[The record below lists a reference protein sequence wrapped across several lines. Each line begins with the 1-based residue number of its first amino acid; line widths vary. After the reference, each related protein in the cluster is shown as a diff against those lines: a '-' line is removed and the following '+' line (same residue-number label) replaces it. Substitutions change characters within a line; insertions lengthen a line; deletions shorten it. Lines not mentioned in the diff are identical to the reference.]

1 MKTRIRLL
9 CCAMTLLIA
18 TAAAACAD
26 GQTSSGGNASSGS
39 DAQGNRDS
47 QTSYIGKVTSVTGN
61 QVELALGTVN
71 GKKSGETSSGADGFK
86 GEPPESGAGGGF
98 PDGSRPAREGGWNR
112 GGAASG
118 VSSARSGGGRQAF
131 SASSFTLTGET
142 KTILVPVG
150 LTLSGSG
157 MGGGAQASPAASGA
171 PGGNAPGGSTAARGQ
186 SASGAQKSKT
196 SSSARTG
203 TAQTQRKSDFSSITK
218 GMILEVTEEA
228 RKDGSSQIVKVAVLS
243 K

>member
-18 TAAAACAD
+18 TAAAACAG

-118 VSSARSGGGRQAF
+118 VSSGATQPGGGRQAF
-131 SASSFTLTGET
+131 SVSSFTLTGET

-171 PGGNAPGGSTAARGQ
+171 PGGNTAAKGQ

-228 RKDGSSQIVKVAVLS
+228 QKDGSSQIVKVAVLS